1 MQARYEDLL
10 LHLLGPLARTLLES
24 LMLQPYEFK
33 SELAK
38 ERYEAGVLAGVQ
50 QGVLTG
56 RQEGLLTGRQEM
68 LGRLLDRRFGAAA
81 VPLIGLLPRCSE
93 GELLW
98 LADELAVGAPLE
110 VLLPGLQ
117 RRLEVG

>member
-1 MQARYEDLL
+1 
-10 LHLLGPLARTLLES
+10 
-24 LMLQPYEFK
+24 MLQPYEFK

-50 QGVLTG
+50 TGRQEGLLTG

-81 VPLIGLLPRCSE
+81 APLIGLLPRCSE
-93 GELLW
+93 GDLLW
-98 LADELAVGAPLE
+98 LADELAVGALLE

-117 RRLEVG
+117 RRLDLG